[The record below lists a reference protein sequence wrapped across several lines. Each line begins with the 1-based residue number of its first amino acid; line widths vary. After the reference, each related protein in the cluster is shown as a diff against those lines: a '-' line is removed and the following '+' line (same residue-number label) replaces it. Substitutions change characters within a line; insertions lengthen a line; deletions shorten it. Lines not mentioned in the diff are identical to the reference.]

1 MMMMMMMVKNKMIMM
16 MMVLMMVCVCVPN
29 FCFEVL
35 APTKVR
41 SWFSYRLCWLD
52 QTQQGL

>member
-1 MMMMMMMVKNKMIMM
+1 MMMMMMVKNKMIMM